1 MLLDGEEPEN
11 QRDTCQRREKN
22 PGIAAERMIALP
34 ASMRE
39 NRHSRLRSSAVR
51 TLNYAPVVGV
61 ATGDSFM
68 PFYNNGIRTDD
79 ARVEPFSSLQ
89 AKVDKADG
97 RLLPRA
103 GDWQESVR
111 DGLRSLPAT
120 AR

>member
-51 TLNYAPVVGV
+51 TLNHASVVGCHDGGGFIH
-61 ATGDSFM
+61 AF
-68 PFYNNGIRTDD
+68 
-79 ARVEPFSSLQ
+79 LQ
-89 AKVDKADG
+89 
-97 RLLPRA
+97 
-103 GDWQESVR
+103 
-111 DGLRSLPAT
+111 
-120 AR
+120 

>member
-1 MLLDGEEPEN
+1 
-11 QRDTCQRREKN
+11 
-22 PGIAAERMIALP
+22 
-34 ASMRE
+34 
-39 NRHSRLRSSAVR
+39 
-51 TLNYAPVVGV
+51 
-61 ATGDSFM
+61 M

-79 ARVEPFSSLQ
+79 ARMEPFSSLQ